1 MPPSTRARQ
10 RAAEVLG
17 VDADELSAP
26 TGYLDLIDDDPA
38 PTGVA
43 QWLMTS
49 RAVPAIYERWW
60 RPALARLA
68 KGPSG
73 PSMAHELSLAR
84 HLLATADGQIVVDV
98 ACGTGAFTRA
108 LSDDVGEAGVV
119 IGLDASA
126 TMLARAVADTHS
138 DNVVFVRA
146 DVTELELAPGR
157 VDAVGCFAALHLFAD
172 PWAAL
177 DTMTGA
183 LVPGGRLA
191 VLTTAQPVRGW
202 AAAVA
207 RIVCR
212 ASGLRLFSVGEL
224 AAALDARGF
233 EVTTQRRFGLFQLV
247 GAHRRPGQR

>member
-1 MPPSTRARQ
+1 MPPSARAWQ
-10 RAAEVLG
+10 RAAEVLD
-17 VDADELSAP
+17 VDADGLSTP

-43 QWLMTS
+43 QRLMTT
-49 RAVPAIYERWW
+49 RTVPAIYERWW
-60 RPALARLA
+60 RPALARLV

-73 PSMAHELSLAR
+73 PSMAQELSLAR
-84 HLLATADGQIVVDV
+84 RLLAPADGQTVVDV

-108 LSDDVGEAGVV
+108 LSGDAGEAGVV

-126 TMLARAVADTHS
+126 TMLARAVAGTRS

-157 VDAVGCFAALHLFAD
+157 VDAAGCFAALHLFAD

-177 DTMTGA
+177 DTMASA

-191 VLTTAQPVRGW
+191 VLTTAQPARGW

-207 RIVCR
+207 RIACR
-212 ASGLRLFSVGEL
+212 ACGLRLFSSDEL
-224 AAALDARGF
+224 AAALDVRGF
-233 EVTTQRRFGLFQLV
+233 EVTIQRRFGLFQLV
-247 GAHRRPGQR
+247 GACRRPGRQ

>member
-1 MPPSTRARQ
+1 MPPSARAWQ
-10 RAAEVLG
+10 HAADVVG
-17 VDADELSAP
+17 VDADGLSAP
-26 TGYLDLIDDDPA
+26 TGYLDLIGDDPP
-38 PTGVA
+38 PTGIA
-43 QWLMTS
+43 QRLMTS

-68 KGPSG
+68 KGPGG
-73 PSMAHELSLAR
+73 PSMSQELSLAR
-84 HLLATADGQIVVDV
+84 RLLATADGQTVVDV

-108 LSDDVGEAGVV
+108 LGDDVGEAGVA

-126 TMLARAVADTHS
+126 TMLARAVAGTRS

-177 DTMTGA
+177 DTMAGA

-191 VLTTAQPVRGW
+191 VLTTAQPARGW
-202 AAAVA
+202 AATLA

-212 ASGLRLFSVGEL
+212 ACGLRLFSVGEL
-224 AAALDARGF
+224 AAALDARGC
-233 EVTTQRRFGLFQLV
+233 EVTTQRRFGLFQLI